1 MWGAACAQR
10 GRAWEVAEG
19 PAGCVQAS
27 GQGSQE
33 GGHGW
38 CRLHGVSSGLWQGQG
53 VHMRVSQR
61 GNMELY
67 KVPQEPQ
74 TEGVGADGDGEPAEP
89 QRCPAQAASLP
100 PGQSRELQG
109 L

>member
-1 MWGAACAQR
+1 
-10 GRAWEVAEG
+10 
-19 PAGCVQAS
+19 
-27 GQGSQE
+27 
-33 GGHGW
+33 
-38 CRLHGVSSGLWQGQG
+38 
-53 VHMRVSQR
+53 
-61 GNMELY
+61 MELY